1 MKNVPSAKGAL
12 DAGNKTISIATT
24 AAVNSNFIVTVAINA
39 LTNLIGDF
47 STAALTHLNMTT
59 FKIANTTG
67 TTIKVNG
74 IVHFKLEK

>member
-1 MKNVPSAKGAL
+1 
-12 DAGNKTISIATT
+12 
-24 AAVNSNFIVTVAINA
+24 
-39 LTNLIGDF
+39 
-47 STAALTHLNMTT
+47 MTT